1 MVHGIVDRDDGKV
14 DGSKG
19 RIGGKYNGRA
29 YFGGSRGRSG
39 DDKPPCSLCAGNH
52 GVWACRKFQGLAI
65 EARWNVAKE
74 KHLCFRCLGS
84 DHQGKLCS
92 RSKTCGID
100 GYKRIHHTL
109 LHDTSLVKQSEEH
122 PSMVPGEGTETKHTH
137 SSVNKGNKT
146 ETYSLRTVPV
156 WLKSKK
162 RKIKVNAILD
172 DASNETFL
180 NEEVAGVL
188 GLREPF
194 KTVKVHVLNNEVET
208 FQSMPV
214 KLTIESVDGQF
225 AKEINVKTC
234 PMKVTGN
241 YTVEDWSQS
250 KDVWEHL
257 KNCEFAKPA
266 KDGFVD
272 LLIGVDNADL
282 HDSRAD
288 IRGATGGPIARLGPL
303 GWTCIGAPDTAV
315 ARTHVIRTLLSRS
328 SLSSGNTCCD
338 VDQSIKRFWKVEA
351 CGSEITQPEI
361 YTEEEQ
367 AALTQVKE
375 SLSYDTTTNRY
386 TVGVPWKPERP
397 KLLDNREQAMSRL
410 CNTERKLKKDDFT
423 RAEYEKTIN
432 SYIEKGYLRRVS
444 EEETTPPEV

>member
-1 MVHGIVDRDDGKV
+1 M
-14 DGSKG
+14 
-19 RIGGKYNGRA
+19 
-29 YFGGSRGRSG
+29 
-39 DDKPPCSLCAGNH
+39 
-52 GVWACRKFQGLAI
+52 AI
-65 EARWNVAKE
+65 EARLNVAKE

-84 DHQGKLCS
+84 DYQGKLCS

-100 GYKRIHHTL
+100 GCKRNHHTN

-122 PSMVPGEGTETKHTH
+122 PSMVPGEGAETKHTH
-137 SSVNKGNKT
+137 ASVSKGNKT
-146 ETYSLRTVPV
+146 ETYSFPTVPV

-180 NEEVAGVL
+180 SEEVAGVL

-194 KTVKVHVLNNEVET
+194 TTVKVRVLNNEVEA

-234 PMKVTGN
+234 PKKVTGN
-241 YTVEDWSQS
+241 HTVEDLRQR
-250 KDVWEHL
+250 KDAREHL

-282 HDSRAD
+282 HYSRAD

-303 GWTCIGAPDTAV
+303 GWTCIGAPDTTV
-315 ARTHVIRTLLSRS
+315 ARTHVIGTLLSRS
-328 SLSSGNTCCD
+328 ALSIGNTCCD
-338 VDQSIKRFWKVEA
+338 VDQSIKRFWEVEA
-351 CGSEITQPEI
+351 CGSATTQPEI

-367 AALTQVKE
+367 AA
-375 SLSYDTTTNRY
+375 
-386 TVGVPWKPERP
+386 
-397 KLLDNREQAMSRL
+397 
-410 CNTERKLKKDDFT
+410 
-423 RAEYEKTIN
+423 
-432 SYIEKGYLRRVS
+432 
-444 EEETTPPEV
+444 

>member
-1 MVHGIVDRDDGKV
+1 MNQLETMVPLKNSDIKGFEKFSDLVRVSAAKLQAKGRDSELGVGTFHSLLVKKLTDRQVESYSRWLGEQKLERSALNLRDWLKEEVRIRVEAAEMVHGIVDRDDGKV

-19 RIGGKYNGRA
+19 RFGSKFNGRA
-29 YFGGSRGRSG
+29 YFGGSGGRSG
-39 DDKPPCSLCAGNH
+39 NDKPPCSFCAGNH

-100 GYKRIHHTL
+100 GCKRNHHTL

-122 PSMVPGEGTETKHTH
+122 PSMVSGEGAETKHTH

-172 DASNETFL
+172 DASHEIFL
-180 NEEVAGVL
+180 NEEVAGDL

-194 KTVKVHVLNNEVET
+194 KIVKVHVLNNEVET

-234 PMKVTGN
+234 PKKVTGN

-250 KDVWEHL
+250 KDAWEHL
-257 KNCEFAKPA
+257 KNCEFAKRA

-282 HDSRAD
+282 HYSRAD
-288 IRGATGGPIARLGPL
+288 IRGATSGPIARLGPL

-315 ARTHVIRTLLSRS
+315 ARTHLIRTL
-328 SLSSGNTCCD
+328 
-338 VDQSIKRFWKVEA
+338 V
-351 CGSEITQPEI
+351 
-361 YTEEEQ
+361 
-367 AALTQVKE
+367 
-375 SLSYDTTTNRY
+375 
-386 TVGVPWKPERP
+386 VGILV
-397 KLLDNREQAMSRL
+397 AM
-410 CNTERKLKKDDFT
+410 
-423 RAEYEKTIN
+423 
-432 SYIEKGYLRRVS
+432 
-444 EEETTPPEV
+444 